1 MFPKHSY
8 FHLFS
13 HSFHH
18 KQQAFYY
25 GRLPVARMLL
35 NKKANMEAKD
45 IYGLTASHLA
55 VDANQGEILK
65 FALENGA
72 NIEARDACGW
82 TLLMRAGKK
91 IKHLLANQYII
102 CNRDVQ

>member
-1 MFPKHSY
+1 MS
-8 FHLFS
+8 
-13 HSFHH
+13 
-18 KQQAFYY
+18 
-25 GRLPVARMLL
+25 VARMLL
-35 NKKANMEAKD
+35 NKKANLEAKD

-55 VDANQGEILK
+55 VDTNQGEILK

-91 IKHLLANQYII
+91 LKILTDFVHSCCYIAAYL
-102 CNRDVQ
+102 CVYLGCM